1 MSEARAEYRQML
13 EALAR
18 HERVRLAVPDRATGE
33 RVLADLSSDARPNVE
48 PFECE
53 TDDSWARDIGPTFAF
68 AGRELVA
75 LDWRFNSWGGKYAPW
90 DRDDAFAARVAEL
103 SGARHVRHDV
113 VLEGGTLEVDG
124 RGTLLIT
131 RSSGLDHKRNPELDR
146 TAMEALLETSLGV
159 SNVVWLDGAIGGDD
173 TDAHI
178 DNLARFTPAGP
189 VVCARRSE
197 RAHVD
202 FTALDRLR
210 SELAAARDADGRPF
224 ELVDLPLPAPRE
236 VAGELMPESYANFYV
251 ANDCVLVPVFD
262 SPTDEPALRV
272 LEPLFPGRALV
283 PIRSRALVRGLGSV
297 HCLTQQQPAP
307 AADTHPDAHPDAD
320 VE

>member
-1 MSEARAEYRQML
+1 MPEAQAEYREL
-13 EALAR
+13 VEALAR
-18 HERVRLAVPDRATGE
+18 HEPVRMAVPDRATGE
-33 RVLADLSSDARPNVE
+33 RVLAGLPGETRPNVE
-48 PFECE
+48 VFECE
-53 TDDSWARDIGPTFAF
+53 TDDSWARDIGPTFVF
-68 AGRELVA
+68 SEGELVA
-75 LDWRFNSWGGKYAPW
+75 LDWQFNSWGGKYSPW

-124 RGTLLIT
+124 SGTLLIT
-131 RSSGLDHKRNPELDR
+131 RSSGLDYKRNPELDR
-146 TAMEALLETSLGV
+146 NAMEALLAASLGV

-197 RAHVD
+197 REHLD
-202 FTALDRLR
+202 FAALEQFRA
-210 SELAAARDADGRPF
+210 ELAAARDADGRPF
-224 ELVDLPLPAPRE
+224 EIVDLPLPAPRE

-262 SPTDEPALRV
+262 SPTDEPALHV
-272 LEPLFPGRALV
+272 LEPLFPGRAVV

-297 HCLTQQQPAP
+297 HCLTQQQPEEP
-307 AADTHPDAHPDAD
+307 ADTHTDTD
-320 VE
+320 EE